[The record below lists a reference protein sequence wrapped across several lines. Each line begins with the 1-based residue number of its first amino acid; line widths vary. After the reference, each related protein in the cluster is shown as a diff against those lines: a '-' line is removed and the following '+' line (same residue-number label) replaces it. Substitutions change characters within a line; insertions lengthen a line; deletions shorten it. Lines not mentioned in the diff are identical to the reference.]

1 MTAKVVTTT
10 KVVIN
15 RQQQQ
20 TQIMFIV
27 KAIAMVGGEE
37 VHTFDNK
44 QDALEKVRM
53 FRDTGG
59 FIVTIEERTT
69 ETVQQFKQLLK
80 QRGDYG

>member
-20 TQIMFIV
+20 TKIMFIV

-37 VHTFDNK
+37 VHTFNNK

-53 FRDTGG
+53 FKDVGA
-59 FIVTIEERTT
+59 FIVTIEERTAQ
-69 ETVQQFKQLLK
+69 TVQQFKQLLK